1 MSRIAA
7 VKGMLD
13 SSNLGVTLMHEHICF
28 WHSGKVLKPIT
39 KSDYM
44 LKAFNN
50 NLSWLKKA
58 RDVGINTLVEL
69 TPWANVKKIIELNE
83 LVPEINIILSTGAY
97 LKGVGPQELSAMSED
112 EMEDHMTKDLTEG
125 YDGLEYTGVKAG
137 IIKVASK
144 DPTLTEWEKKNFRAA
159 AKVQKKLKVPIATHA
174 NTGARA
180 QMQLLRESGADISA
194 TFYSHVSTEFGE
206 FADWE
211 GRSLKEQAKYL
222 EDVTKEGGHLQFN
235 NFDFGFYTPFDDML
249 YLINYLEEK
258 GYGDKI
264 FISIDAN
271 FELDEDGR
279 IWLEAEKEHPETG
292 KRTFAYAIT
301 NAVPML
307 MSAGVSLQR
316 INKYLIENPRRFFEH
331 FN

>member
-1 MSRIAA
+1 
-7 VKGMLD
+7 
-13 SSNLGVTLMHEHICF
+13 
-28 WHSGKVLKPIT
+28 
-39 KSDYM
+39 
-44 LKAFNN
+44 
-50 NLSWLKKA
+50 
-58 RDVGINTLVEL
+58 
-69 TPWANVKKIIELNE
+69 
-83 LVPEINIILSTGAY
+83 
-97 LKGVGPQELSAMSED
+97 MSEE
-112 EMEDHMTKDLTEG
+112 EMVDHMIKNLTEG
-125 YDGLEYTGVKAG
+125 YDGLEGTGVKAG

-159 AKVQKKLKVPIATHA
+159 AKVQQKLKIPIATHA
-174 NTGARA
+174 NTGSRA

-249 YLINYLEEK
+249 YLIDYIEDR

-271 FELDEDGR
+271 FVLDENGR
-279 IWLEAEKEHPETG
+279 IWHEEEKEHPETR

-316 INKYLIENPRRFFEH
+316 INKYLIQNPRCFFEH
-331 FN
+331 FNQYI

>member
-1 MSRIAA
+1 MAKIFTVRGII
-7 VKGMLD
+7 D
-13 SSNLGVTLMHEHICF
+13 SANLGVTLIHEHLCF
-28 WHSGKVLKPIT
+28 RHSGNTLKPLT
-39 KSDYM
+39 KNKYIE
-44 LKAFNN
+44 KAFNK
-50 NLSWLKKA
+50 NLDWLTKA
-58 RDVGINTLVEL
+58 RDVGINTIVEL
-69 TPWANVKKIIELNE
+69 SPWANVKKIIELNE
-83 LVPEINIILSTGAY
+83 LVPEVNIILSTGAY
-97 LKGVGPQELSAMSED
+97 LEGFGQPEISAMSEE
-112 EMEDHMTKDLTEG
+112 EMVDHMTKNLTEG
-125 YDGLEYTGVKAG
+125 YDGLEDTGVKAG

-222 EDVTKEGGHLQFN
+222 EDVTKEGGYLQFN
-235 NFDFGFYTPFDDML
+235 NFDFEFYTPFSDML

-271 FELDEDGR
+271 FGLDENGR
-279 IWLEAEKEHPETG
+279 IWLEAEKEHTETG

-316 INKYLIENPRRFFEH
+316 INRYLIENPRRFFEH